1 MQQSVFQ
8 IQVQETLYI
17 KDPTTSKV
25 GKLILEQGLLLLE
38 DIGLEEFTFKKLAN
52 KIASTES
59 TIYRYFENKHQF
71 LAYLFNFYWA
81 WMDVNIA
88 FAVTNIESSH
98 EKLRRIIRVL
108 TQKVNNDMRTPYIDE
123 EVLQEV
129 IAIESSKTY
138 LSKKVDQENNA
149 GYFVQYKKLVD
160 RIANIILEINPS
172 YSYPNALVSTILESS
187 FHQRYFGMH
196 LPRLTNEMHI
206 QERLEDFLIDI
217 CLKTLK

>member
-17 KDPTTSKV
+17 KDPGSSKV
-25 GKLILEQGLLLLE
+25 GKMILEQGLLLLAE
-38 DIGLEEFTFKKLAN
+38 IGLEEFTFKKLASY
-52 KIASTES
+52 IQSTES

-81 WMDVNIA
+81 WMDLNIA
-88 FAVTNIESSH
+88 FAINNVECPK
-98 EKLRRIIRVL
+98 ERLKRIIRLL
-108 TQKVNNDMRTPYIDE
+108 TQKVNNDIRTPYINE

-129 IAIESSKTY
+129 IALESSKTF
-138 LSKKVDQENNA
+138 LSKKVDEENKA
-149 GYFVQYKKLVD
+149 GYFFQYKKLVD
-160 RIANIILEINPS
+160 RIALIILEINPN
-172 YSYPNALVSTILESS
+172 YAYPNALVSTIIESS
-187 FHQRYFGMH
+187 FHQHYFGLH

-217 CLKTLK
+217 CFKTLI